1 MTFKKSHL
9 RNLLIVFILAGL
21 GYGGYTFMQ
30 NRPVTV
36 DVAAPSDNV
45 PIRVFGLGSVE
56 ARVLSKVG
64 FEVSGTVVELNADHA
79 NKVAHASVLA
89 RLNVSEQLARVDQ
102 ADATRLAAEMNIE
115 KARANVD
122 RARAVFDQRK
132 EDSER
137 KKNLVNRNA
146 ISQQEAS
153 EAVLI
158 EKVAAADL
166 SVAESEVN
174 VTKAQLTDAA
184 AKLRFEKTIL
194 EQHVLRA
201 PYDAVI
207 IERHKEAGSVINAGE
222 VIFTLVDPQSIWTL
236 AYVDEEQAGMLAL
249 GQAVQIRKRSQPNK
263 LATGKVVRIGLESDR
278 ANEERKVWIK
288 CDICPEQPFIGEQA
302 EVWITVATLKDALMV
317 PRAAIHDLAG
327 QKGKVW
333 LVENGVLRQAELTFG
348 FRSEDARHQVVDGL
362 PEGAQIVTTVGPGLR
377 DGRSAKI
384 RQAAK

>member
-1 MTFKKSHL
+1 MNFKKSHL
-9 RNLLIVFILAGL
+9 RNLLIIFVLAGL
-21 GYGGYTFMQ
+21 GYGGYAFMQ

-36 DVAAPSDNV
+36 DVVAPSDNV

-56 ARVLSKVG
+56 ARILSKVG

-79 NKVAHASVLA
+79 DKVAHASVLA

-115 KARANVD
+115 KAKANVD
-122 RARAVFDQRK
+122 RAKAVFDQRK

-166 SVAESEVN
+166 SVAQSEVN

-184 AKLRFEKTIL
+184 AKLRYEKTIL

-207 IERHKEAGSVINAGE
+207 IERHKELGSVINAGE

-236 AYVDEEQAGMLAL
+236 AYVDEEQAGLLAL
-249 GQAVQIRKRSQPNK
+249 GQVVQIRKRSQPNK

-333 LVENGVLRQAELTFG
+333 LVENGVLRQGELTFG
-348 FRSEDARHQVVDGL
+348 FRSEDARYQVIEGL
-362 PEGAQIVTTVGPGLR
+362 PDGAEIVASVGSGLR
-377 DGRSAKI
+377 DGRSVKV